1 MSPDLT
7 TSPNDST
14 ADALVAVRFRDLFRW
29 KIAFPPLAA
38 ALIGALFAI
47 LVYQIPATHRVDI
60 GGYDSGY
67 VRGFHDPDRT
77 AAPAAPAFLNGSDGA
92 ARWTRNESYL
102 LFPQAGL
109 PAYITLRLRGQISS
123 APTPVTLLV
132 NGLVVDRFVAGP
144 DWQEHSIPVTA
155 GLLKSDDVLVTIQT
169 MASPLSAVDSRRV
182 GVLLDQATYTTGP
195 APLLPYPS
203 QVIYAAI
210 ASGLLWLVLASVLH
224 QPPWWPF
231 AIGLVLLMLAFLFLY
246 RLQPPYPFPW
256 HTLLPDVCLGLAAL
270 LAIRHAADLAR
281 IRALPDWLAV
291 LVLMIWMS
299 IILLVAQDHLVLSVP
314 GVEKDFRV
322 FATRITLDQ
331 IFQADGFY
339 NLGYPLLLWLVR
351 PLAEQSSFLAARLV
365 AASSAALFLLAT
377 WSIARRRLGAGSALV
392 ALLVL
397 ACSPMVVQYALYLGS
412 DMPFAALCALSL
424 AFLDKV
430 ADDHPEPMP
439 GCYWACAAAGM
450 LAGMA
455 FLVRHPGIALLLV
468 GWVVLLIPVW
478 QPMQGRDISR
488 PYAIIARRIVI
499 FTIACVLALAPQL
512 IVNLRDTGQLF
523 YSQQAKNVWLAVFG
537 DGDWGRW
544 GEAANAITL
553 QEVLLQDPPRF
564 WANLSGNLRAFIGTG
579 AEDSSEFGRAIQLRL
594 LGFPANWLAIAG
606 LLGWLWLVIG
616 RHSAT
621 RTPIPTPLFVWGIIY
636 VPAIAIGFALPRFF
650 LPLAP
655 LYALSAAWAL
665 AQIAGRYGAIRAH
678 VGLGIMLIWL
688 ISAGVGDGAN
698 YVLRAADSGDT
709 VPGQPA
715 ATVALARLALATLH
729 PGERLVVQVPTDDE
743 AGLALAKYSAISQ
756 YTVAVPPSTD
766 PTALRASGA
775 TLLIWSERLGAPPLV
790 GPSIGQVGPYTLYRI
805 DQP

>member
-7 TSPNDST
+7 TNPNDST
-14 ADALVAVRFRDLFRW
+14 ADALVAVRFRDLIRW
-29 KIAFPPLAA
+29 QTAFPPLAA

-47 LVYQIPATHRVDI
+47 LVYQIPATHTVNI

-67 VRGFHDPDRT
+67 VRGFHDPDQ
-77 AAPAAPAFLNGSDGA
+77 GA
-92 ARWTRNESYL
+92 ARWTRSESYL

-109 PAYITLRLRGQISS
+109 PAHITLRLRGQITS

-132 NGLVVDRFVAGP
+132 NGLVVDQFVAGP
-144 DWQEHSIPVTA
+144 DWQERSIPVVA
-155 GLLKSDDVLVTIQT
+155 GLLKSDDVLVTIQS
-169 MASPLSAVDSRRV
+169 MVSPLSAVDSRRV
-182 GVLLDQATYTTGP
+182 GVLLDRATYTTGP
-195 APLLPYPS
+195 VPLLPYPF

-210 ASGLLWLVLASVLH
+210 ASGLLWLALASVLH
-224 QPPWWPF
+224 QPTWWPF

-256 HTLLPDVCLGLAAL
+256 RTLLRDVCLGLVAL
-270 LAIRHAADLAR
+270 LAIRYAADLAR

-291 LVLMIWMS
+291 LVLVIWTS
-299 IILLVAQDHLVLSVP
+299 IMLVVAQDHLVLSVP

-322 FATRITLDQ
+322 FATRTTLDQ
-331 IFQADGFY
+331 IFHADGFY
-339 NLGYPLLLWLVR
+339 NLGYPFLLWLVR
-351 PLAEQSSFLAARLV
+351 PLAEQSSFLAARVV
-365 AASSAALFLLAT
+365 AAGSAALFLLAT
-377 WSIARRRLGAGSALV
+377 WSIARRRLGSGSALV
-392 ALLVL
+392 ALLAL

-412 DMPFAALCALSL
+412 DMPFAALCVLSL
-424 AFLDKV
+424 AFLDTV
-430 ADDHPEPMP
+430 ADDHEAPMH
-439 GCYWACAAAGM
+439 GRLWACAAAGI

-468 GWVVLLIPVW
+468 GWVVLLIPLW

-488 PYAIIARRIVI
+488 PYAIIVRRIAI
-499 FTIACVLALAPQL
+499 FTIGCVLALAPQL
-512 IVNLRDTGQLF
+512 FVNLRDTGQLF

-544 GEAANAITL
+544 GEAGNAIPL
-553 QEVLLQDPPRF
+553 SEVLLQDPPRF
-564 WANLSGNLRAFIGTG
+564 WANFSGNLRAFVGTG

-594 LGFPANWLAIAG
+594 LGFPANWLAVAG
-606 LLGWLWLVIG
+606 LLGWLWLLIG
-616 RHSAT
+616 RRRTT
-621 RTPIPTPLFVWGIIY
+621 RTHIPPPLLIWGIIY

-655 LYALSAAWAL
+655 IYALAAAWAL

-678 VGLGIMLIWL
+678 VGLGIVLLWL
-688 ISAGVGDGAN
+688 LAPGVGDGAA
-698 YVLRAADSGDT
+698 YVLRAVDSGDT
-709 VPGQPA
+709 APGQPA
-715 ATVALARLALATLH
+715 ATLTLARLALATLQ

-756 YTVAVPPSTD
+756 RTVTVPPND

-790 GPSIGQVGPYTLYRI
+790 GPAIGQAGPYTLYRI
-805 DQP
+805 DRP